1 VSADFKHRLSF
12 DLAHGE
18 LRDGD
23 TRYLIMRADSLMG
36 LFKRLPEPVRIDALK
51 AFAASV
57 AEYGGRSAAR
67 YTAED
72 GDARY
77 LLATIAANAPQLGW
91 GVWHFSLTEAREL
104 QLEVKNSPFAHGY
117 GASPEAVCAPIVG
130 MLSAVASIIYDAPAQ
145 AEEIVCASTGGAVC
159 RFRAGPD
166 IR

>member
-1 VSADFKHRLSF
+1 MSADFRQRLTF
-12 DLAHGE
+12 DLARGE

-23 TRYLIMRADSLMG
+23 TRYVILREDSLMG
-36 LFKRLPEPVRIDALK
+36 MFKRLSEPARADAFR

-57 AEYGGRSAAR
+57 AEYGARSAAR

-91 GVWHFSLTEAREL
+91 GVWHFSLTEAGEL

-117 GASPEAVCAPIVG
+117 GASYEAVCAPITG
-130 MLSAVASIIYDAPAQ
+130 MLGAVASIVFDAPAQ
-145 AEEIVCASTGGAVC
+145 AEENLCAAAGGAIC
-159 RFRAGPD
+159 RFSARLHQP
-166 IR
+166 